1 MNSAVSRQRR
11 ENSHTASTLWCV
23 AYARG
28 SILASMRVWVTTLV
42 VAIIVGVFGV
52 VGALGHSISVRL
64 KVGAVRSGGCRKV
77 QASHPRVEHLNQPPQ
92 TVSRRAHLAAVV
104 KTNCGQFR
112 IKLDARR
119 FPVVVN
125 SFAYLARSGF
135 YDGLQFNRVVPHF
148 VIEGGDPLGHGTVGP
163 GYRVIDPPPA
173 HFLYR
178 VGTVAMGKSSS
189 EARGQAGSNFFVV
202 TGGGGSIAP
211 EYAVLGR
218 VRAGMATVRRISS
231 LGTAR
236 ETPRQVVRI
245 DWIAIRRY
253 GGAGKGS

>member
-1 MNSAVSRQRR
+1 
-11 ENSHTASTLWCV
+11 
-23 AYARG
+23 
-28 SILASMRVWVTTLV
+28 MRIWVTGLV
-42 VAIIVGVFGV
+42 VAIVLGVFGV
-52 VGALGHSISVRL
+52 VGALGHSASARS
-64 KVGAVRSGGCRKV
+64 KSGAVRSGGCRKV
-77 QASHPRVEHLNQPPQ
+77 RASHPRVEHLSRPPQ
-92 TVSRRAHLAAVV
+92 MVSRRDHLVAVV

-125 SFAYLARSGF
+125 SFVYLARSGF

-148 VIEGGDPLGHGTVGP
+148 VIEGGDPLGNGTSGP

-173 HFLYR
+173 HFHYR

-189 EARGQAGSNFFVV
+189 EARGQAGSSFFVV
-202 TGGGGSIAP
+202 MGGGASIAP

-218 VRAGMATVRRISS
+218 VRAGMATLRRIGS

-245 DWIAIRRY
+245 DWIRIRR
-253 GGAGKGS
+253 G